1 MTDHTLIE
9 SKTLDYYEELP
20 DNKERI
26 FNLLQSYS
34 KIPVDKIEDHLRDIV
49 GLAPYP
55 SLT

>member
-20 DNKERI
+20 DNKEKI

-34 KIPVDKIEDHLRDIV
+34 KIPVGKVEDHLRDIV
-49 GLAPYP
+49 SLAPYI
-55 SLT
+55 SFT